1 MKKFVR
7 LAVAFV
13 LAALIA
19 VPVLAQE
26 KEKKGKK
33 NAKGGAPA
41 AIAAVEKKL
50 EGLDLTADQQAKI
63 KELATEFG
71 TKMAEQQ
78 KTVNSVMTADVRK
91 AKKDASEK
99 AKAEGK
105 KGKEAKAAVDAAGN
119 LSADDKTKLEAA
131 QKELATLAAGFQKAV
146 GEVLTAEQKTK
157 AGLDAPAKGK
167 KKKDNK

>member
-7 LAVAFV
+7 LAVALA
-13 LAALIA
+13 LAAVIA
-19 VPVLAQE
+19 LPVLAQE
-26 KEKKGKK
+26 KEKKVRK

-50 EGLDLTADQQAKI
+50 EGLDLTAEQKTKI
-63 KELATEFG
+63 KDLATEYAG
-71 TKMAEQQ
+71 KMTEPQ
-78 KTVNSVMTADVRK
+78 KTVNSVMTNEVRK
-91 AKKDASEK
+91 AKKDAADK

-119 LSADDKTKLEAA
+119 LTADAKSKLEAA

-167 KKKDNK
+167 KKNN

>member
-1 MKKFVR
+1 MMKKFVR
-7 LAVAFV
+7 LAVALA
-13 LAALIA
+13 LAAVIA
-19 VPVLAQE
+19 LPVLAQE
-26 KEKKGKK
+26 KEKKVRK

-50 EGLDLTADQQAKI
+50 EGLDLTAEQKTKI
-63 KELATEFG
+63 KDLATEYAG
-71 TKMAEQQ
+71 KMTEPQ
-78 KTVNSVMTADVRK
+78 KTVNSVMTNEVRK
-91 AKKDASEK
+91 AKKDAADK

-119 LSADDKTKLEAA
+119 LTADAKSKLEAA

-167 KKKDNK
+167 KKNN

>member
-7 LAVAFV
+7 LAAALA
-13 LAALIA
+13 LAAVIA
-19 VPVLAQE
+19 LPVLAQE
-26 KEKKGKK
+26 KEKKARK

-50 EGLDLTADQQAKI
+50 EGLDLTAEQKTKI
-63 KELATEFG
+63 KDLATEYAG
-71 TKMAEQQ
+71 KMTEPQ
-78 KTVNSVMTADVRK
+78 KTVNSVMTSEVRK
-91 AKKDASEK
+91 AKKDAADK

-105 KGKEAKAAVDAAGN
+105 KGKEAKAVVDAAGN
-119 LSADDKTKLEAA
+119 LTADAKSKLEAA
-131 QKELATLAAGFQKAV
+131 QKELATLVAGFQKAV

-167 KKKDNK
+167 KKNS

>member
-1 MKKFVR
+1 MMKKFVR
-7 LAVAFV
+7 LAAALA
-13 LAALIA
+13 LAAVIA
-19 VPVLAQE
+19 LPVLAQE
-26 KEKKGKK
+26 KEKKARK

-50 EGLDLTADQQAKI
+50 EGLDLTAEQKTKI
-63 KELATEFG
+63 KDLATEYAG
-71 TKMAEQQ
+71 KMTEPQ
-78 KTVNSVMTADVRK
+78 KTVNSVMTNEVRK
-91 AKKDASEK
+91 AKKDAADK

-119 LSADDKTKLEAA
+119 LTADAKSKLEAA

-167 KKKDNK
+167 KKNN